1 MNTYKIEY
9 WQLDYPCECY
19 DNKYADI
26 DATSEQEAL
35 SIIEN
40 DYKYRLGKKFKV
52 IETTIKNRN
61 NGN

>member
-1 MNTYKIEY
+1 MVNTYTIEY
-9 WQLDYPCECY
+9 WQLDYPGECY
-19 DNKYADI
+19 DNKYTDI

-52 IETTIKNRN
+52 IETRIKK
-61 NGN
+61 